1 MSKHAHVIPEI
12 DRAGLRQFGLIMAGM
27 LPLIFG
33 LFLPWQFDGTWP
45 VWPWVAGAVF
55 LVWGLAAPDSLRPVY
70 RGWMRFGHFMGRI
83 VTPIILTATF
93 VIAIFPTGLIMKL
106 IRRDPMHRRF
116 EPDAESY
123 RVPSHATGRE
133 RLEKPF

>member
-1 MSKHAHVIPEI
+1 MSKQPHIIPEV
-12 DRAGLRQFGLIMAGM
+12 DRSELRQFGFIMAGM
-27 LPLIFG
+27 IPLIFG
-33 LFLPWQFDGTWP
+33 LFLPWQFEGAWP
-45 VWPWVAGAVF
+45 LWPWIVGGIF
-55 LVWGLAAPDSLRPVY
+55 LVWALAAPASLRPVY

-106 IRRDPMHRRF
+106 IGRDPMHRRF
-116 EPDAESY
+116 EPEAETY
-123 RVPSHATGRE
+123 RVPSHHTGRE